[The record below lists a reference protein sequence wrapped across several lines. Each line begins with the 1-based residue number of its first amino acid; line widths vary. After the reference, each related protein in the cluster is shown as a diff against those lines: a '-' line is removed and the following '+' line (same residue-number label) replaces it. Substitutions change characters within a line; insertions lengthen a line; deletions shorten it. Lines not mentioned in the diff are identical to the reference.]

1 MPWMHSQKKI
11 FLINNTLNFFTPYYK
26 IIHISFYRSNII
38 SVCQFSLEQEHNTIL
53 RKNIIIEHL
62 VFGKQGYHRN
72 KNPIYHSFE
81 SLSSNQKN
89 ETHEVTDSQTTYF
102 QVQIRI
108 QLRRTTCR

>member
-1 MPWMHSQKKI
+1 MHSQKK

-26 IIHISFYRSNII
+26 IIYNFSFYRSNII
-38 SVCQFSLEQEHNTIL
+38 SVCQFRLEQEHNKIL

-62 VFGKQGYHRN
+62 VFDKQGYHRN
-72 KNPIYHSFE
+72 KNPIYHYFE

-102 QVQIRI
+102 
-108 QLRRTTCR
+108 